1 MSAVKKEVYM
11 PHYTYSDYLAWEG
24 EWELIDGI
32 AYAMAPAPV
41 KRHQQLVL
49 QLASELLSRVDEC
62 PECEVL
68 IDSDW
73 KVSSDTILKPDI
85 SVVCHDSN
93 PKYISK
99 TPDII
104 FEVISPSTAKKDEG
118 LKYEIYEEEG
128 VEYYILVYP
137 KDLIARIFH
146 LQNGKYKKV
155 AECDTEHFDFKETE
169 CPASVDFTAVFGK
182 YRK

>member
-1 MSAVKKEVYM
+1 MSTAKKEEYL
-11 PHYTYSDYLAWEG
+11 PHYTYSDYLDWEG
-24 EWELIDGI
+24 KWELIDGI

-41 KRHQQLVL
+41 KKHQILIGL
-49 QLASELLSRVDEC
+49 LFKELLKDIGEC

-68 IDSDW
+68 IDTDW
-73 KVSSDTILKPDI
+73 KVSSDTVLKPDV

-128 VEYYILVYP
+128 VKYYVLVYLE
-137 KDLIARIFH
+137 DLIARIFH
-146 LQNGKYKKV
+146 LEQGKYKKV

-169 CPASVDFTAVFGK
+169 CPAGVDFTAVFGK
-182 YRK
+182 YRT